1 MSERRTGTMDRPA
14 SRTTR
19 ASVLDGLGYALIAIG
34 FVLVTLGT
42 LEIGGVFNVTVG
54 LILVEGGCVTMFAG
68 TRAHET
74 DPEEAFR
81 RQLEDL

>member
-1 MSERRTGTMDRPA
+1 MDRPA

-54 LILVEGGCVTMFAG
+54 LVSVEAGCVTMFAG
-68 TRAHET
+68 TRADET
-74 DPEEAFR
+74 DTEEAFR